1 MAKPPV
7 DYLEKTKKQ
16 FHNKKKKHK
25 GVNEDSVLENRKN
38 RVNFKNYIRQLRE
51 EEAETDFDDYED

>member
-1 MAKPPV
+1 MSKPPV

-25 GVNEDSVLENRKN
+25 GLNEDSALENRKT

-51 EEAETDFDDYED
+51 EEAEADFDDFEE